1 MGNPEKE
8 KDLTIYL
15 PKKELF
21 EGTMNLIDGLLM
33 ILSQYKLSLY

>member
-15 PKKELF
+15 PKKEPF
-21 EGTMNLIDGLLM
+21 EGKLQYGLLT
-33 ILSQYKLSLY
+33 ILSQHSLYGL